1 MKRNLILAALVAAT
15 AGLILA
21 AAASG
26 AREVVRVGN
35 LFLADNGGLIPS
47 RLPSR
52 ERAPVRARLIGEVG
66 TVDGSHP
73 PALRTV
79 DLDVDRSVRVDAVG
93 LPICGLGEITSR
105 STADARRACGAAIV
119 GSGEAEVEVAFPE
132 QRPFSAKGPL
142 LLFNGG
148 VRGATTTLFLH
159 AYVAIPAP
167 TAIIVP
173 VTLTRIHRDR
183 FGLSI
188 HADVPRIAGG
198 AGSVTRFELDVGRAF
213 THRGARRSFLSANC
227 PSGKYVT
234 RGDVH
239 FDDGTE
245 MGINHVFPCTPE
257 ATQSRRNERAA
268 ERPRISRFQ
277 S

>member
-1 MKRNLILAALVAAT
+1 MKRNLFLAALSVAV

-21 AAASG
+21 GTASG

-35 LFLADNGGLIPS
+35 LFLADNGGLLPS
-47 RLPSR
+47 RLPAQ

-93 LPICGLGEITSR
+93 IPTCRLAQIAAR
-105 STADARRACGAAIV
+105 SSDDARRTCPAAIV

-132 QRPFSAKGPL
+132 QRPFTAKGPI

-148 VRGATTTLFLH
+148 VRGGVTTLFLH
-159 AYVAIPAP
+159 AYVPVPAP

-173 VTLTRIHRDR
+173 VTLTRVHRDR
-183 FGLSI
+183 FGLAI
-188 HADVPRIAGG
+188 HAEVPRIAGG
-198 AGSVTRFELDVGRAF
+198 AGSVTKFELDVGRSF
-213 THRGARRSFLSANC
+213 TYRGASRSFLSANC
-227 PSGKYVT
+227 PAGKYVT

-245 MGINHVFPCTPE
+245 MGINHVFPCTP
-257 ATQSRRNERAA
+257 SG
-268 ERPRISRFQ
+268 
-277 S
+277 